1 MIKANTFGIE
11 EYEATHIKCNEKASR
26 ACEDEIPVVVI
37 DNTNVDSRKL
47 SKYITIAYNT
57 CYHVVLV
64 EPRTW
69 WKYNITELAVRNLH
83 DVTEVT
89 LRDLMSKFKQM
100 FAVYYGWFPSEEK
113 LGTLKDCM
121 LQVLRDCMGK
131 IPSFRD
137 QLAKK
142 NYKDAQ
148 GFTEVTCN
156 ALSMPC
162 LEKQPN
168 RLHVTSFFDQGVFG
182 HKSSDYASLPAV
194 QEALGSVTTLTV
206 IAWTITP
213 RAVTAR
219 VKLNQSQLKLWG
231 KSDSVTSGEAGRH
244 FRINEATACVSETVD
259 SSFVPISYAN
269 LAIKP
274 AVGVGDTAHITL
286 SLQRDARPVQGQHDM
301 SELVRLEMQAN
312 QDYLEYALTKGVARD
327 YGDGHWAVYLNEP
340 LYIDALFTGFYGS

>member
-1 MIKANTFGIE
+1 
-11 EYEATHIKCNEKASR
+11 
-26 ACEDEIPVVVI
+26 
-37 DNTNVDSRKL
+37 
-47 SKYITIAYNT
+47 
-57 CYHVVLV
+57 
-64 EPRTW
+64 
-69 WKYNITELAVRNLH
+69 
-83 DVTEVT
+83 
-89 LRDLMSKFKQM
+89 
-100 FAVYYGWFPSEEK
+100 
-113 LGTLKDCM
+113 
-121 LQVLRDCMGK
+121 
-131 IPSFRD
+131 
-137 QLAKK
+137 
-142 NYKDAQ
+142 
-148 GFTEVTCN
+148 
-156 ALSMPC
+156 MPC

-231 KSDSVTSGEAGRH
+231 KSDSVTSGEAGCH

-286 SLQRDARPVQGQHDM
+286 SLQRDTRPVQGQHDM